1 MEGAGRRRGELEESL
16 HSLEGE
22 IAGAELALSQ
32 LETSAPNR
40 AGDEEVEER
49 ESLTPA
55 VVDEQDEHDADERPD
70 LGDASGD
77 DGAGERE
84 GGDDVGDL
92 ARLDLELG
100 LAELDAEVRDLAE
113 QVDAQRSLLAAAASA
128 LEGARAHL
136 AALEGGAGEDSGF
149 AVATTFASVDG
160 HGAEVADLGQVE
172 WYLLSR
178 LAAQRSVS
186 YAGSV
191 PLVLDDPFARV
202 ADDDVEYL
210 LERLVRMS
218 DAVQLIFVGDDPRV
232 LRGSSAAD
240 DEVSSLTHA

>member
-1 MEGAGRRRGELEESL
+1 MPAPRPVHPEDLDDIRGVDSETAGQAGGAD
-16 HSLEGE
+16 
-22 IAGAELALSQ
+22 GAE
-32 LETSAPNR
+32 
-40 AGDEEVEER
+40 
-49 ESLTPA
+49 
-55 VVDEQDEHDADERPD
+55 
-70 LGDASGD
+70 
-77 DGAGERE
+77 
-84 GGDDVGDL
+84 VGDL

-100 LAELDAEVRDLAE
+100 LAELDVEVRDLAE
-113 QVDAQRSLLAAAASA
+113 QVDAQSALLAAAAIA

-136 AALEGGAGEDSGF
+136 AALEGGDASEDPGF

-160 HGAEVADLGQVE
+160 HGAEVSDLGQVE

-191 PLVLDDPFARV
+191 PLVLDDPFGRV

-218 DAVQLIFVGDDPRV
+218 DAVQLVFVGDDPRV
-232 LRGSSAAD
+232 LRWGSAAD
-240 DEVSSLTHA
+240 DEVSTLAHA